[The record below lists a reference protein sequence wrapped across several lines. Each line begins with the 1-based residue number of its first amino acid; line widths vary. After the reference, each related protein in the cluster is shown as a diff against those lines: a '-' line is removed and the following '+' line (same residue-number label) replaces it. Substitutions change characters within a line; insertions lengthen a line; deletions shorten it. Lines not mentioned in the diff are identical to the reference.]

1 MMPGLTGMELHES
14 LARRRPDLASGM
26 IFLTGGAFT
35 DSARSF
41 LERVPNRRVEKP
53 FDADV
58 LRRAVA
64 EAMGAGAAG
73 AARA

>member
-1 MMPGLTGMELHES
+1 
-14 LARRRPDLASGM
+14 M

-35 DSARSF
+35 DTARSF